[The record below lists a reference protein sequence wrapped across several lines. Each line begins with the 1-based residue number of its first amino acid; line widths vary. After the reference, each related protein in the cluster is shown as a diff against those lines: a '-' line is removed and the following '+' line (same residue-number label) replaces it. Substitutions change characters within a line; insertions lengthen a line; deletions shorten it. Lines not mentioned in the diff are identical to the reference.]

1 MFTAIT
7 LPLTEEEHDIIREIA
22 ERQQTTVVGAVRS
35 LLKDGLAARL
45 RRRNEEEQQRAE
57 VKETP

>member
-7 LPLTEEEHDIIREIA
+7 LPLTEEELDIIKGIA
-22 ERQQTTVVGAVRS
+22 ERQQTTIVSAVRS

-45 RRRNEEEQQRAE
+45 RLAEQKQKPEPEEPA
-57 VKETP
+57 P